1 VGQVPDLPSA
11 QMHLRPLNT
20 WLPQAIGL
28 LTAAITA
35 ILATTPH
42 SLTWPRLLA
51 ASAFIVFL
59 ASLSCAVAMFLTC
72 AALPPIPGVGQMIR
86 RTSATAA
93 LLAPVVIL
101 LQQNSLWAP
110 ATAAFLVW
118 TILPTQADPKPQW
131 KKFAGSLCAATLLQI
146 GIAAALGDESL
157 ISALALGSAAAPIL
171 WRIRQ
176 ERNLRGPFQPR
187 ATAAIALL
195 LAILGLTHYLPV
207 HYGSEGT
214 NAKGP
219 SSGKQSNTAQPGLA
233 VGGKYRGVI
242 LFPEEEEHV
251 ILVPPLPMMGR
262 DPFRA
267 HKDPLGIPFY
277 GVYWFFQSPDKAPNQ
292 DAYRVK
298 GAPDNVSF
306 HSADLTPLK
315 MEAHQNL
322 GRLIDVKACS
332 RIDIVIRNADIFVG
346 SWVLELLLVNTTE
359 PDHPFQWLD
368 RAPVTSKPGSQETL
382 SFKIPSAT
390 AIQQFD
396 ELAIRF
402 TRANYRE
409 TRSARIAIDRFYLV
423 PRK

>member
-1 VGQVPDLPSA
+1 
-11 QMHLRPLNT
+11 MRPLNT

-28 LTAAITA
+28 LAAASVA
-35 ILATTPH
+35 ILATAPH

-51 ASAFIVFL
+51 ASVFIVL
-59 ASLSCAVAMFLTC
+59 LTSLSCAIGMFL
-72 AALPPIPGVGQMIR
+72 AYVVLPPIPDVGQIIR

-93 LLAPVVIL
+93 LIAPLVIL
-101 LQQNSLWAP
+101 LQQSSLWAP
-110 ATAAFLVW
+110 VVAAFLVW

-131 KKFAGSLCAATLLQI
+131 KKFAGSLGAATLLQI
-146 GIAAALGDESL
+146 GIAAALGEESL
-157 ISALALGSAAAPIL
+157 VSALALGLAAAPIL

-176 ERNLRGPFQPR
+176 ERNLLGPFQPR

-195 LAILGLTHYLPV
+195 IAILALTHYLPI

-242 LFPEEEEHV
+242 LMPEEEEHI

-262 DPFRA
+262 DPFRV

-277 GVYWFFQSPDKAPNQ
+277 GVYWIFQSPDKAPNE

-298 GAPDNVSF
+298 GSPDNVSF

-322 GRLIDVKACS
+322 GRLIDIKACS

-346 SWVLELLLVNTTE
+346 SWVLELLLVDTTE
-359 PDHPFQWLD
+359 VNHPFQWLGQ
-368 RAPVTSKPGSQETL
+368 APVTSKPGSQETL

-396 ELAIRF
+396 ELTIRF